1 MNNKSNYPRVLIIY
15 ISRINKAD
23 QHGVS
28 IRGWF
33 GDWPKENLA
42 QIYSGAEMGE
52 GFCGYNF
59 KLGENDRRFGKYF
72 FKIKDSSIGQ
82 SSYPISADKYF
93 SKKNK
98 PNFWSIFKNKIG
110 KSLINMGLWELVF
123 RPILSK
129 EMIEFIEKFNP
140 QIIYCQGYSL
150 TFTQL
155 PLMIHRKFNTPVCF
169 QTGDDWPFY
178 LYKNSPL
185 SFLIKPIVHRVVK
198 SLLLISAARLA
209 NGKLM
214 AEVFQK
220 RYNMSFEP
228 LMMCDNINRFREA
241 VPNRVV
247 GNDTISI
254 VYAGG
259 LGHGRWVSIVDLC
272 KAAEL
277 LKNKSFK
284 IIVTAFAT
292 EIPHESINILEEIK
306 NLQLL
311 PGPSHEELPSY
322 LKGADVLYLPETF
335 DAVEAAVIR
344 LSISTKAHLYMMSEK
359 PVLVYA
365 SPVTGIVSYAKD
377 EEWACVVEEQNL
389 NKLSLALW
397 RLLTDN
403 DYSKKIVNKGIEVVL
418 KNHDENNVK
427 AKFLAILKGMGE
439 TNLYRNISPVT
450 HT

>member
-1 MNNKSNYPRVLIIY
+1 MNNTSHYPRVLIIY

-33 GDWPKENLA
+33 GDWPKEKLA

-52 GFCGYNF
+52 GFCGYNY
-59 KLGENDRRFGKYF
+59 KLGENERRFGKFF
-72 FKIKDSSIGQ
+72 FKMKGSSIGQ
-82 SSYPISADKYF
+82 SSYPISADRYF

-98 PNFWSIFKNKIG
+98 SNFWSTVKNKIG
-110 KSLINMGLWELVF
+110 KFLINIGLWELVF
-123 RPILSK
+123 HPILSK
-129 EMIEFIEKFNP
+129 NMIEFIEGFNP
-140 QIIYCQGYSL
+140 QIVYCQGYSL

-155 PLMIHRKFNTPVCF
+155 PVMVHKKFNTPICF

-185 SFLIKPIVHRVVK
+185 SFLIKPIVHRAVK
-198 SLLLISAARLA
+198 TLLLISSARLA

-214 AEVFQK
+214 RDVFQK
-220 RYNMSFEP
+220 RYGMSFEP
-228 LMMCDNINRFREA
+228 LMMCDNLNRFREA

-247 GNDTISI
+247 GNDVISI

-277 LKNKSFK
+277 LEKEGYK
-284 IIVTAFAT
+284 IIVTSFAT
-292 EIPHESINILEEIK
+292 EIPHESVKVLEEIR

-322 LKGADVLYLPETF
+322 LKGADILYLPETF
-335 DAVEAAVIR
+335 DPVEAAVIR
-344 LSISTKAHLYMMSEK
+344 LSISTKAHLYMMSKK

-365 SPVTGIVSYAKD
+365 SPVTGIVNYAKD
-377 EEWACVVEEQNL
+377 KEWACIVEEQDL
-389 NKLSLALW
+389 TKLSLALLK
-397 RLLTDN
+397 LLTDN
-403 DYSKKIVNKGIEVVL
+403 DYTKRIVSKGIEVVI
-418 KNHDENNVK
+418 KNHDENNVR
-427 AKFLAILKGMGE
+427 ARFLAILGAIGK
-439 TNLYRNISPVT
+439 TNFYRNASPVANS
-450 HT
+450 